1 MQKSAETERI
11 DLNSVNVMPST
22 HENLVKGIISQD
34 YKKFWNQNN
43 EINIEIQNKSMEETY
58 SILTDDHNL
67 DTLSR
72 QIQLSESLE
81 IISGFFID
89 EKLRMFRGFLLNLE
103 KISLFFFLYK
113 RLADIYDIETLL
125 ELSSLGLNTNNH
137 TFTDLWGNSFP
148 HKMVR
153 PGWIEEEISESS
165 ISKIRNN
172 LKSQQKL
179 VKNIRKAVK
188 NSKTLQKPLE
198 NYSNLIETE
207 ILKSGITGP
216 LARSVN
222 VITPLINASTS
233 INHFSSSQFS
243 QFVTSESSNP
253 FGLLEI
259 CNVELTLALE
269 RMLQLLPK
277 IYGRILLTEG
287 ELRNGSISSSFV
299 KSFGVDS
306 SYLSKL
312 VTSSV
317 FPK

>member
-1 MQKSAETERI
+1 
-11 DLNSVNVMPST
+11 
-22 HENLVKGIISQD
+22 
-34 YKKFWNQNN
+34 
-43 EINIEIQNKSMEETY
+43 
-58 SILTDDHNL
+58 
-67 DTLSR
+67 
-72 QIQLSESLE
+72 
-81 IISGFFID
+81 
-89 EKLRMFRGFLLNLE
+89 
-103 KISLFFFLYK
+103 
-113 RLADIYDIETLL
+113 
-125 ELSSLGLNTNNH
+125 
-137 TFTDLWGNSFP
+137 
-148 HKMVR
+148 MVR

-299 KSFGVDS
+299 KSFGVDHLS
-306 SYLSKL
+306 IEIEGGLTKYLKL
-312 VTSSV
+312 VPFEISNILGISKVIASNSPNLHQFILLFLNPEIEFRYST
-317 FPK
+317 